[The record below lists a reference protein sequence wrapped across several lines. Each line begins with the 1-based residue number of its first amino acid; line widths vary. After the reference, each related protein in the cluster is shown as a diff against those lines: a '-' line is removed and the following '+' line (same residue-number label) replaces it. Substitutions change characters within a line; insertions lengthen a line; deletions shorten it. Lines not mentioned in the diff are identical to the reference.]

1 MQLLLQ
7 NGASPDYS
15 SFKLGMTPLHWACYH
30 GDVGVVQALMKV
42 DASHEYNREG
52 NLPVDVAGFM
62 KRQAVVECICEGLSK
77 RILNEANQT
86 AGSVF

>member
-1 MQLLLQ
+1 
-7 NGASPDYS
+7 
-15 SFKLGMTPLHWACYH
+15 
-30 GDVGVVQALMKV
+30 MKV

-86 AGSVF
+86 AGSVFQEVDGEANKDEPGFRSMTTMKMH